1 MFDSVGDF
9 TALSDGKRSRNGDT
23 GVEKRGVG
31 HGMVENFTFLRYL
44 L

>member
-1 MFDSVGDF
+1 MFYSVRDF